1 MPDAPTA
8 PASPEHDPRDFR
20 NALGLFATG
29 VTIVTTKTLAG
40 EAIGLTA
47 NSFSSV
53 SLSPPLV
60 LWSLS
65 LRSPNLPNFLQATH
79 FAINVLACDQIQLSQ
94 RFSRPIANKFEG
106 VAHGFGVH
114 GMPLINGAAAQ
125 FECRTEAR
133 HYSGDHVI
141 FIGHVL
147 HYSYAERPVLG
158 YFRGRYAAIE
168 QIPEG
173 S

>member
-1 MPDAPTA
+1 MEGDFITPDAD
-8 PASPEHDPRDFR
+8 SHPRDICK
-20 NALGLFATG
+20 ALGRYATG
-29 VTIVTTKTLAG
+29 VTIVTTKTAG
-40 EAIGLTA
+40 GEPIGLTC

-79 FAINVLACDQIQLSQ
+79 FAVNVLAHDQIALSQ
-94 RFSRPIANKFEG
+94 RFSQPIANKFEG
-106 VAHGFGVH
+106 IDYIFGPH
-114 GMPLINGAAAQ
+114 GMPLFADTSAQ

-147 HYSYAERPVLG
+147 KYRSAERAPLV
-158 YFRGRYAAIE
+158 YFGGRYANVSE
-168 QIPEG
+168 Q
-173 S
+173 

>member
-1 MPDAPTA
+1 MDNDFHIPSADT
-8 PASPEHDPRDFR
+8 DPRDICK
-20 NALGLFATG
+20 ALGLFATG
-29 VTIVTTKTLAG
+29 VTIVTTKTGAN
-40 EAIGLTA
+40 EPIGLTC

-79 FAINVLACDQIQLSQ
+79 FAVNVLAQDQVELAQ
-94 RFSRPIANKFEG
+94 RFAQPIARKFEG
-106 VAHGFGVH
+106 VDHVAGTQ
-114 GMPLINGAAAQ
+114 GMPLIAHVAAQ

-141 FIGHVL
+141 FIGNVL
-147 HYSYAERPVLG
+147 QYRFSERAPLLF
-158 YFRGRYAAIE
+158 FRGNYAGIQE
-168 QIPEG
+168 MP
-173 S
+173 

>member
-1 MPDAPTA
+1 MAAESNTPDAPDF
-8 PASPEHDPRDFR
+8 DPRDFR
-20 NALGLFATG
+20 NALGQFATG
-29 VTIVTTKTLAG
+29 VTIVTTRTSGG
-40 EAIGLTA
+40 EPIGLTA

-79 FAINVLACDQIQLSQ
+79 FAINVLARDQIALSQ
-94 RFSRPIANKFEG
+94 RFSKPIPNKFEG
-106 VAHGFGVH
+106 VDCTDSAI
-114 GMPLINGAAAQ
+114 GMPLLNGTAAH

-147 HYSYAERPVLG
+147 KYSHADRDALG
-158 YFRGRYAAIE
+158 YHRGRYIFTTP
-168 QIPEG
+168 IDPT
-173 S
+173 

>member
-1 MPDAPTA
+1 MAAESNTPDAPDF
-8 PASPEHDPRDFR
+8 DPRDFR
-20 NALGLFATG
+20 NALGQFATG
-29 VTIVTTKTLAG
+29 VTIVTTRTSGG
-40 EAIGLTA
+40 EPIGLTA

-79 FAINVLACDQIQLSQ
+79 FAINVLARDQIALSQ
-94 RFSRPIANKFEG
+94 RFSKPIPNKFEG
-106 VAHGFGVH
+106 VDCTDSAN
-114 GMPLINGAAAQ
+114 GMPLLNGTAAH

-147 HYSYAERPVLG
+147 KYSHADRDALG
-158 YFRGRYAAIE
+158 YHRGRYISTTP
-168 QIPEG
+168 IDPT
-173 S
+173 

>member
-1 MPDAPTA
+1 MPMDNDFHIPTA
-8 PASPEHDPRDFR
+8 DTDPRDICK
-20 NALGLFATG
+20 ALGLFATG
-29 VTIVTTKTLAG
+29 VTIVTTKTGAG
-40 EAIGLTA
+40 ESIGLTC

-79 FAINVLACDQIQLSQ
+79 FAVNVLAHDQIDLAQ
-94 RFSRPIANKFEG
+94 RFAQPMANKFEG
-106 VAHGFGVH
+106 VKHVAGAH
-114 GMPLINGAAAQ
+114 GMPLIEHVGAQ

-141 FIGHVL
+141 FIGNVL
-147 HYSYAERPVLG
+147 QYRFSERAPLLF
-158 YFRGRYAAIE
+158 FRGRYAAIQE
-168 QIPEG
+168 N